1 MRKHKI
7 NEMEYFNNVEIPPR
21 IDKNNKIIDRLT
33 YICIMLGVALTLYS
47 LQTLYIVIKHYYL
60 IEYLKNN

>member
-1 MRKHKI
+1 MKRKYKI
-7 NEMEYFNNVEIPPR
+7 KEMEFFNNVELPV
-21 IDKNNKIIDRLT
+21 DKQNKIIDRLT
-33 YICIMLGVALTLYS
+33 YICIMLGVVFTMYS